1 MQNVQ
6 TFPSAGFIWLFYIK
20 HNLFPFLLA
29 SDIFATFATYTIL
42 VYDITDTDCWAQNY
56 NALMVMFVTSL
67 MYRVLGTKLQC
78 TSGHVY
84 DITIQMLGTKLQC
97 TRGHVCDITDTD
109 CWAQN
114 CNALGV
120 MFVQLSNVDF
130 QETGWEIVW
139 KKEIFFWSIFC
150 HFYWYGS
157 WCCIG
162 QVLIQ
167 TEEENKALVVWTHTH
182 ASHMICWQI
191 AFFDATTET
200 NSWLEELHVSKRKR
214 HRKNAKAKHEWQT
227 KWKTFE
233 INIQKELKALMKL
246 KK

>member
-1 MQNVQ
+1 MHTHIHACTHTCTHMHAYMHTHTTHTHTHTHIQPHTHTHTHTTWHNISQFTQLWSQSWPWSLNGNETKDTSSPENMQNVQ

-97 TRGHVCDITDTD
+97 TRGHVCATFK
-109 CWAQN
+109 CRFSRNRMRN
-114 CNALGV
+114 CVKKRDFLLVHFLPFLLIRPMVLLWSGSH
-120 MFVQLSNVDF
+120 SNR
-130 QETGWEIVW
+130 G
-139 KKEIFFWSIFC
+139 
-150 HFYWYGS
+150 
-157 WCCIG
+157 
-162 QVLIQ
+162 
-167 TEEENKALVVWTHTH
+167 
-182 ASHMICWQI
+182 
-191 AFFDATTET
+191 
-200 NSWLEELHVSKRKR
+200 RK
-214 HRKNAKAKHEWQT
+214 
-227 KWKTFE
+227 
-233 INIQKELKALMKL
+233 
-246 KK
+246 